1 VSSRLRAWWD
11 GLALTGPERTA
22 LLFFG
27 AALLLGSAVEV
38 YRWRFEDPLR
48 DFRVIRAQAHPDA
61 YKADSLSAPAL
72 DQLLDLNRATIEEL
86 EGLPG
91 IGPVL
96 ARRIVEHRRNK
107 GPFAAPEAL
116 REVPGIG
123 PKKFAALR
131 PHITVILGPVETED

>member
-1 VSSRLRAWWD
+1 MITRLRAWWD
-11 GLALTGPERTA
+11 GLAFTGPERMA

-38 YRWRFEDPLR
+38 YRRHFEDPLR

-86 EGLPG
+86 EELPG

-96 ARRIVEHRRNK
+96 AGRIVAYRHDK

-116 REVPGIG
+116 LGVSGIG
-123 PKKFAALR
+123 LKKFAALR
-131 PHITVILGPVETED
+131 PRITVTLVPVETED